1 MQVATEIA
9 QQRATFVGESRRHPG
24 GRVQCLG
31 EGQELLGIQA
41 ASARCSLD
49 RGTDV
54 MSPSDADG
62 RAVGQE
68 RSGLVGLV
76 QPTRDEHGIG

>member
-9 QQRATFVGESRRHPG
+9 QQRATFVGEGCRHPG

-31 EGQELLGIQA
+31 EGEELLRIQA
-41 ASARCSLD
+41 AAARCTLD

-54 MSPSDADG
+54 VRAADADG
-62 RAVGQE
+62 RTVGQE

-76 QPTRDEHGIG
+76 QPPRDEDGIG